1 MYRYRNLD
9 GHSGVAAYALGEG
22 WIRIRFVGGE
32 TYEYTDAATGAE
44 HVRNMQVLAQAGEG
58 LATYVSKFVHE
69 AYARKL

>member
-1 MYRYRNLD
+1 MHRYRNLD
-9 GHSGVAAYALGEG
+9 GHSGVSAYELGEG

-44 HVRNMQVLAQAGEG
+44 HVRNMQTLARAGEG
-58 LATYVSKFVHE
+58 LATYVSRFVHE